1 VLPSWS
7 CALALV
13 VGNSSCTSAEPTA
26 ATASQRAAASER
38 EAMPADGSDSTSVG
52 YSEPPPEPEPPRA
65 DPPVATPEPKPEF
78 TKVAVKRR
86 SWSKLA
92 APAAVWLEPPPD
104 SLLAS
109 AKSSGKPAM
118 LISTSSGLWLQA
130 WDDPWR
136 RQLTSTPAVQ
146 ALYDPR
152 TAIVLY
158 TADDQ
163 LWAIDLAASVADGVL
178 PTPASLAKGVVAKNG
193 TWLQLALEHH
203 DGDRVASSPWPGDSH
218 LHLEWAARPTLTET
232 CPIYP
237 PDDDHEPIRR
247 RIDGSWLIERNERR
261 SWTAPRPEQSVL
273 QFQEPVNEGDVADLL
288 FTGRCPLALCGASLP
303 LGESH
308 YEWVLVGESWGDV
321 FHLEGLVRE
330 RAHDDAAERWI
341 DFPGFMTF
349 ISAGA
354 GRSDFVGRPAPADWP
369 PPIASGST
377 ARTLGPGMGYVGDDE
392 PRPVEWHAR
401 NQLRGKMIDE
411 LETEE
416 APRFDVGGELF
427 MRIRGASSV
436 CSIHGGCIDY
446 DASVLDFL
454 AGNVDIGPSYVY
466 D

>member
-1 VLPSWS
+1 
-7 CALALV
+7 
-13 VGNSSCTSAEPTA
+13 
-26 ATASQRAAASER
+26 
-38 EAMPADGSDSTSVG
+38 MPVDASDSTSVG

-65 DPPVATPEPKPEF
+65 VPQVVTPEPEPKPEF

-86 SWSKLA
+86 PWSKLA
-92 APAAVWLEPPPD
+92 SHAGVWLEPPPD
-104 SLLAS
+104 SVLAA

-136 RQLTSTPAVQ
+136 RQLTTTAAMQ

-163 LWAIDLAASVADGVL
+163 LWAIDLAASVADGAL
-178 PTPASLAKGVVAKNG
+178 PIPASLAKGAVAKNG
-193 TWLQLALEHH
+193 AWLELALSHH

-218 LHLEWAARPTLTET
+218 LHLEWAARPTLSET
-232 CPIYP
+232 CPNYP
-237 PDDDHEPIRR
+237 PEDWHEPIRR
-247 RIDGSWLIERNERR
+247 RIDGAWLIERNDRR
-261 SWTAPRPEQSVL
+261 SWKAARPERSVL

-288 FTGRCPLALCGASLP
+288 FAGRCPLALCGASLP
-303 LGESH
+303 LGASD
-308 YEWVLVGESWGDV
+308 YEWVLVEESWGDV
-321 FHLEGLVRE
+321 AHLGGLVRE

-349 ISAGA
+349 IAAGA
-354 GRSDFVGRPAPADWP
+354 GRSDFVEPPAPAAWP
-369 PPIASGST
+369 APIASASPPPSM
-377 ARTLGPGMGYVGDDE
+377 LGPGTGYVGGNA

-401 NQLRGKMIDE
+401 DRLRGKIIDE

-427 MRIRGASSV
+427 MPIRGASSV

-466 D
+466 E